1 VIKRPERTASGVAK
15 RFGLLALIATVLVAL
30 LGFLAPTASASPTF
44 HPQTRVAAIEQPT
57 GQLVAPHS
65 LVLAV
70 QGRERAPN
78 YDRSAT
84 GSSVAA
90 EGDTVSVFHGSLD
103 EATSIQANGLAT
115 DQGTTFVS
123 RDIAA
128 AQDAIGPSRIGYP
141 GSDPG
146 IIESQVPRSV
156 FEENLLP
163 NERPYQGFY
172 PYPLDSTEI
181 PLRTPEQ
188 IQIFNDYIVGR

>member
-1 VIKRPERTASGVAK
+1 MIKRPERTASGVAK

-90 EGDTVSVFHGSLD
+90 EG
-103 EATSIQANGLAT
+103 E
-115 DQGTTFVS
+115 GTTFVTADGKSIAIPDDYVASPS
-123 RDIAA
+123 RSGGGTIYAPASSTPGDMA
-128 AQDAIGPSRIGYP
+128 DAIRVMPATAQYPDGYVIEYDQFGHPVDADGNVPNSRAAYH
-141 GSDPG
+141 
-146 IIESQVPRSV
+146 Q
-156 FEENLLP
+156 
-163 NERPYQGFY
+163 
-172 PYPLDSTEI
+172 PLA
-181 PLRTPEQ
+181 P
-188 IQIFNDYIVGR
+188 